1 MDMVA
6 VLSAVGSFDEIGVV
20 LVRWEKG
27 EIAISWRLDDFLYRM
42 YAFTTQNSYCLE
54 LTH

>member
-20 LVRWEKG
+20 LVRQENS
-27 EIAISWRLDDFLYRM
+27 EIALSWRLDDFLYRM
-42 YAFTTQNSYCLE
+42 YAFTTQNSYCLV
-54 LTH
+54 LIH